1 MKVGPYWRPHL
12 TGCRTGVGA
21 KARGLRR
28 KNSETSTC
36 QIRNTN
42 VNHETETCKTSVNI
56 LTQSRSNLTIYK
68 ITTVRGAVRT
78 IEKQHISTKCVN
90 VLYCTRGCDTVE
102 RNTDLGTLT
111 TIYWR
116 WSGRSAKIE
125 IHLCLL
131 PHLFV
136 VTPNG
141 HTNSRCSL
149 KSQWLLC
156 VLEGL
161 RHKFAYTVHLCVCIS
176 EQTAIT
182 ALYSINWL
190 VCITET
196 GCVYC
201 VVRAASLHII
211 QVSFKSNSGIHYK
224 H

>member
-28 KNSETSTC
+28 KNSETLKY

-42 VNHETETCKTSVNI
+42 VSHETETCTSVSI
-56 LTQSRSNLTIYK
+56 LTQSRSNLTICK
-68 ITTVRGAVRT
+68 LNAVPGAVRT

-90 VLYCTRGCDTVE
+90 LLYCTSGYGTVTE

-111 TIYWR
+111 TIYWL

-136 VTPNG
+136 VTLNG
-141 HTNSRCSL
+141 HANSRWAVSL
-149 KSQWLLC
+149 
-156 VLEGL
+156 
-161 RHKFAYTVHLCVCIS
+161 
-176 EQTAIT
+176 
-182 ALYSINWL
+182 
-190 VCITET
+190 
-196 GCVYC
+196 
-201 VVRAASLHII
+201 
-211 QVSFKSNSGIHYK
+211 
-224 H
+224 